1 MEKKVL
7 LKRLRL
13 HRLGFRA
20 ALTKKLLASLL
31 HVFALQRNTGD
42 VNNRHLSRATVELL
56 LHQLYSDA
64 WCRTVLPGC
73 SKSDERR
80 RQKATTYIAK
90 IEIIIVQE

>member
-13 HRLGFRA
+13 HRLGFR
-20 ALTKKLLASLL
+20 ASLL

-73 SKSDERR
+73 SKSDERHKNFFFFL
-80 RQKATTYIAK
+80 KATSNIAK